1 MPDLLT
7 IPESI
12 ETVREKVLTDP
23 IYQRAFVRESGRQNF
38 HYFCR
43 DILGFKDLISDTDAL
58 LPGYSHES
66 LCRLLQTDPQP
77 FKLILMPRYTFKSHL
92 GTIAYSL
99 WQLVNDPNLRIL
111 ICSDT
116 NEKAEGFLGGIKNH
130 ILGLISGSLFRAV
143 YGDWSVDAK
152 KGVWNQQA
160 IVVAPRT
167 KAQVEPSI
175 DTAGIETSKTG
186 KHYDLLIFD
195 DLVSEKNIT
204 TPELMQ
210 KVKEVYRKYLSVLKP
225 GGTVLLIGTRWHH
238 GDLYG
243 SIVAEEE
250 ERAKLSQPPVF
261 RVYKRQA
268 EVVVNDKTIY
278 PFSIMGPQSLTKDR
292 LALLKAQQGSA
303 VYSAL
308 YQNDPTDDA
317 DAKFKLK
324 DFAFYD
330 PVLAKDSKWLSSL
343 FITCCLDP
351 IPPSDSLKGD
361 DAALTV
367 VGSDDE
373 MNMYLLD
380 VIAGRLQPSE
390 QIDSLFLLYSRW
402 HFRTLGIE
410 DNHWQKTL
418 LPEIEIRV
426 KQERKL
432 NPNFR
437 LFLVEPL
444 TRTSVNSK
452 HRDIHGLQPYHERQ
466 AIKLPGVRLELLT
479 GVYQKLALQMMQYPN
494 SAHDDVLD
502 SLSMHLNIQ
511 RPGEKSRVTKE
522 APWSS
527 AIWFEQEQRKQE
539 IKSLQ
544 RVPRWRRPSPVPLA
558 FS

>member
-1 MPDLLT
+1 MADLTLD
-7 IPESI
+7 E
-12 ETVREKVLTDP
+12 VREKVRTDP
-23 IYQRAFVRESGRQNF
+23 LYGAAFLRERSRRDF
-38 HYFCR
+38 SYFCR
-43 DILGFKDLISDTDAL
+43 EILGYKDMIAESQAL

-66 LCRLLQTDPQP
+66 LCQLLQHDTQP
-77 FKLILMPRYTFKSHL
+77 FKLILMPRYTFKSHV
-92 GTIAYSL
+92 GTIGYAL
-99 WQLVNDPNLRIL
+99 WQLANDPNLRLL

-130 ILGLISGSLFRAV
+130 IHGQIAGSLFRAIF
-143 YGDWSVDAK
+143 GAWEVDPK
-152 KGVWNQQA
+152 RGVWNQQA
-160 IVVAPRT
+160 IVVAPRNR
-167 KAQVEPSI
+167 AQVEPSI

-186 KHYDLLIFD
+186 KHYDIIIFD

-243 SIVAEEE
+243 TIVAEEE
-250 ERAKLSQPPVF
+250 ERAKLAQPPVF

-268 EVVVNDKTIY
+268 EVTTGDKTLY

-292 LALLKAQQGSA
+292 LQLLKTQQGSA
-303 VYSAL
+303 VFSAL
-308 YQNDPTDDA
+308 YQNDPTDDK

-330 PVLAKDSKWLSSL
+330 PALKSDPKWLASL

-380 VIAGRLQPSE
+380 AIAGRLQPSE

-402 HFRTLGIE
+402 KFRTLGIE

-426 KQERKL
+426 KQNRQHD
-432 NPNFR
+432 PNFR
-437 LFLVEPL
+437 LFLVESL
-444 TRTSVNSK
+444 TRSSTNSK

-466 AIKLPGVRLELLT
+466 AIKFPGTRLELLT
-479 GVYQKLALQMMQYPN
+479 GVYQKLSLQMQQYPN

-511 RPGEKSRVTKE
+511 RPGERPKIVKEYPVT
-522 APWSS
+522 S
-527 AIWFEQEQRKQE
+527 AAWFEREVFQKQE
-539 IKSLQ
+539 LKSLQ
-544 RVPRWRRPSPVPLA
+544 RVPRWRRPSPTPLA